1 MEKREK
7 KTGTAEK
14 SITKTEHKS
23 WKRISGVEVKIEES
37 ETTIK
42 QNINFTKFLTQ
53 NTQDI

>member
-1 MEKREK
+1 VEKREK